1 MQHHF
6 LKNRRVKAEIHF
18 KKLKIFVAWRK
29 QMLLHDLVGLSFFLM
44 SCCTIFCLIDFF
56 TSSVSNICSIVAN
69 FPAKRLRKNTVLK
82 NTHAPFFFKIFFIEI
97 IKVYISLF
105 LSLFSPINIV
115 KSNRN
120 VVYFFIPSFNS
131 INNTS
136 FFVVQFFCSLIS

>member
-29 QMLLHDLVGLSFFLM
+29 QMLLRDLAELSFFFLM

-82 NTHAPFFFKIFFIEI
+82 NTHAPFFLIEI

-136 FFVVQFFCSLIS
+136 FFVVQFFYSLIS

>member
-18 KKLKIFVAWRK
+18 KKFKIFVAWRK

-82 NTHAPFFFKIFFIEI
+82 NTHAPFFLIEI

-115 KSNRN
+115 KSNIEMLFTFLFL
-120 VVYFFIPSFNS
+120 V
-131 INNTS
+131 
-136 FFVVQFFCSLIS
+136 LIQ

>member
-29 QMLLHDLVGLSFFLM
+29 QMLLRDLVGFFLVSFFLM

-82 NTHAPFFFKIFFIEI
+82 NTHAPFFLIEI

-136 FFVVQFFCSLIS
+136 FSVVQFFYSLIS

>member
-1 MQHHF
+1 
-6 LKNRRVKAEIHF
+6 
-18 KKLKIFVAWRK
+18 
-29 QMLLHDLVGLSFFLM
+29 MLLHDLVGLSFFLM

-82 NTHAPFFFKIFFIEI
+82 NTHAPFFLIEI

-136 FFVVQFFCSLIS
+136 FFVVQFFYSLIS

>member
-56 TSSVSNICSIVAN
+56 TSSVSNIFSIVAN

-82 NTHAPFFFKIFFIEI
+82 NTHAPFFKTFFHWNNKSLYFTFLISFFPNKHCQTEI
-97 IKVYISLF
+97 LF
-105 LSLFSPINIV
+105 T
-115 KSNRN
+115 
-120 VVYFFIPSFNS
+120 FFIPSFNS

-136 FFVVQFFCSLIS
+136 FFVVQFFYSLIS

>member
-6 LKNRRVKAEIHF
+6 LKNKRVKAEIHF

-29 QMLLHDLVGLSFFLM
+29 QMLLRDLVGLPFFFNELLYNFL
-44 SCCTIFCLIDFF
+44 SYKFF

-82 NTHAPFFFKIFFIEI
+82 NTHAPFFKKIFFIEI

-105 LSLFSPINIV
+105 LSLFSPINIF
-115 KSNRN
+115 KSNIEMLFT
-120 VVYFFIPSFNS
+120 VLFLV
-131 INNTS
+131 
-136 FFVVQFFCSLIS
+136 LIQ

>member
-29 QMLLHDLVGLSFFLM
+29 QMLLRDLVELSFFFLM

-82 NTHAPFFFKIFFIEI
+82 NTHAPFFLIEI

-136 FFVVQFFCSLIS
+136 FFVVQFFYSLIS

>member
-56 TSSVSNICSIVAN
+56 TSSVSNIFSIVAN
-69 FPAKRLRKNTVLK
+69 FPAKRLRKKYGAQKYACAVFLK
-82 NTHAPFFFKIFFIEI
+82 FFSLYFTFLISIFPN
-97 IKVYISLF
+97 KHCQ
-105 LSLFSPINIV
+105 V
-115 KSNRN
+115 KHRN
-120 VVYFFIPSFNS
+120 VYFFILSSNS

-136 FFVVQFFCSLIS
+136 FFVVQFFYSLIS